1 MHLHF
6 TIDFWSKQMKN
17 DIFIFLYKYVFFN
30 KKISTYKPKYKYIW
44 NFEGQMITNIL
55 FNLLRNLKLESL
67 KIQLKEK
74 KKISFKNDS
83 QYFVFFFST
92 VFFLSWQIL

>member
-1 MHLHF
+1 
-6 TIDFWSKQMKN
+6 
-17 DIFIFLYKYVFFN
+17 
-30 KKISTYKPKYKYIW
+30 
-44 NFEGQMITNIL
+44 MITNIL

-92 VFFLSWQIL
+92 VFFLS